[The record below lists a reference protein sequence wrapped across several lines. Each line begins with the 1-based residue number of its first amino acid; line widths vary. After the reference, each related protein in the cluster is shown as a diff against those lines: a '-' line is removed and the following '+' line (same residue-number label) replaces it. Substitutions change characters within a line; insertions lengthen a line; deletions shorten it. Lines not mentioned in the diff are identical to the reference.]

1 MISHRYRISDSDI
14 CLHYLLLI
22 NLFTINIENTL
33 LTSRDLTINP
43 DKSFGILKYCV
54 INLYI
59 CCLHTIYPGG
69 NPKEYRKMHP
79 PQKKTNARHK

>member
-33 LTSRDLTINP
+33 LTSRDLTFNP
-43 DKSFGILKYCV
+43 DKSFGILKYFV

-59 CCLHTIYPGG
+59 CCLHTIDPRG

-79 PQKKTNARHK
+79 PQKKKKCST